1 MHPKEIRRLVKEC
14 IVEVLQENLLEAFDP
29 TSQGPNQ
36 VEENPYPSWNSK
48 MRTMEETDDHG
59 PSMEEEIKKKVSE
72 DKGEEEYKAKP
83 KVPILSPEESKLVIS
98 QFRQLSSDRKKII
111 SHALQ
116 AGCAWCEGQL
126 EIPNVAFSHGICPRH
141 YVDMVGEPSP
151 LSERGWNIPDLK
163 NDLSPEELQLAIKLH
178 AIIIVNRK

>member
-1 MHPKEIRRLVKEC
+1 MYLKIFNFVLN
-14 IVEVLQENLLEAFDP
+14 VLQGTLIVLL
-29 TSQGPNQ
+29 
-36 VEENPYPSWNSK
+36 
-48 MRTMEETDDHG
+48 
-59 PSMEEEIKKKVSE
+59 IKKKVSE